1 VKTFAPKAVNP
12 KACWSGRQSG
22 SSSLPLVTGG
32 RSSRRPA
39 AHLIAAEGIAS
50 GLDGNL
56 PSVEREV
63 QVEKVE
69 AFKTK
74 SGNVRYVLRDA
85 EGNEYTTF
93 REAIA
98 RSALEA
104 EGGRARIEFH
114 EEQRN
119 GFRNVYLD
127 RVEPLEGEEGDGA
140 AGSDVDEVA
149 WKTAVEAAPLL
160 VSDEERL
167 APEELFELLKPFKD
181 RVAETSARTARAR
194 ASAGGSRR
202 GTRRRR

>member
-1 VKTFAPKAVNP
+1 M
-12 KACWSGRQSG
+12 
-22 SSSLPLVTGG
+22 
-32 RSSRRPA
+32 
-39 AHLIAAEGIAS
+39 
-50 GLDGNL
+50 
-56 PSVEREV
+56 EREV

-127 RVEPLEGEEGDGA
+127 GVTPLGPEQGDGA

-160 VSDEERL
+160 VSDEEKL

-181 RVAETSARTARAR
+181 RVAEDIRED
-194 ASAGGSRR
+194 G
-202 GTRRRR
+202 

>member
-1 VKTFAPKAVNP
+1 M
-12 KACWSGRQSG
+12 
-22 SSSLPLVTGG
+22 
-32 RSSRRPA
+32 
-39 AHLIAAEGIAS
+39 
-50 GLDGNL
+50 
-56 PSVEREV
+56 EREV

-85 EGNEYTTF
+85 DGNEYTTF
-93 REAIA
+93 REGIA
-98 RSALEA
+98 RTALEA

-127 RVEPLEGEEGDGA
+127 RVEPLEAEEGDGA
-140 AGSDVDEVA
+140 ADSDVDEVA

-160 VSDEERL
+160 VSDEEKL

-181 RVAETSARTARAR
+181 RVAEDIRED
-194 ASAGGSRR
+194 G
-202 GTRRRR
+202 